1 MQPGS
6 LLTSKKDGSAFEQ
19 HKQQHHPRNHH
30 KKPESSQEQL
40 KEMISIVVS
49 SRIVTSGERLQ
60 LVVTTA
66 NHGAFPSNHGEIK
79 DIEEWRRSMHAAI
92 ERAGGL

>member
-1 MQPGS
+1 
-6 LLTSKKDGSAFEQ
+6 
-19 HKQQHHPRNHH
+19 
-30 KKPESSQEQL
+30 
-40 KEMISIVVS
+40 MISIVVS

-66 NHGAFPSNHGEIK
+66 NHGAFPSNHVEIE
-79 DIEEWRRSMHAAI
+79 DLEEWRRSMHAAI